1 MSPKKNKLENFIG
14 SNLKNYC
21 DFFEKNNLIELK
33 IDSDD
38 VKVTLKK
45 ENLETQSAPGSVKTP
60 SSIQVK
66 NTVEKKEEILEE
78 SETKQHYKEIKS
90 PIVGTFYQSLAPG
103 EKPCVKIGDKVDT
116 SNVVCIIE
124 SMKVMNQI
132 KSDVSGEI
140 TDILVKDGDNVK
152 VGQVIMLLK

>member
-1 MSPKKNKLENFIG
+1 MSKKKNKLESFIS

-21 DFFEKNNLIELK
+21 DFFEKNNLVELK

-45 ENLETQSAPGSVKTP
+45 ENLETQSAPGSVKVP
-60 SSIQVK
+60 SSIPVK
-66 NTVEKKEEILEE
+66 NTEKKEEILEE
-78 SETKQHYKEIKS
+78 PETKQHYKEIKS

-132 KSDVSGEI
+132 KSGISGEI